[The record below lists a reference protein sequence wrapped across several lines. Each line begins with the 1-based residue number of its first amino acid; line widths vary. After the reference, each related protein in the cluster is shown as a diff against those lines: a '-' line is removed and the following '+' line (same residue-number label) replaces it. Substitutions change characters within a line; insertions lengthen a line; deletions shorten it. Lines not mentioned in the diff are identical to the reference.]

1 MIRECC
7 ICGRDTH
14 DAREMVCDICRPV
27 YEGQDY
33 LTVLDAVIHNEVSVE
48 KGREV
53 LKKMSEIRESARL
66 EDLQRRRENLDDSC
80 EYI

>member
-14 DAREMVCDICRPV
+14 DVREMVCDICKPI
-27 YEGQDY
+27 YEGQEY
-33 LTVLDAVIHNEVSVE
+33 LTVLDAVIHNEISVE
-48 KGREV
+48 KGREI
-53 LKKMSEIRESARL
+53 LKKMSELRESTLL
-66 EDLQRRRENLDDSC
+66 EDLQRRHENLDDSC